1 MKKPLQK
8 LTLECVDGKDDRLII
23 PFDEES
29 RLILGKHPE
38 NSSHHLN
45 NLEDHHGYIVFYKN
59 ESGVS
64 LDASNCNITI
74 KVNGKPVSQ
83 TDNLSHIDIIRIG
96 EDIWRLNLEGDSHN
110 HSNPL
115 LMASDKD
122 SITGLEDL
130 NSINDGSIFS
140 EVFKKKSYR
149 EMEDQLLTGTSRF
162 QPDIL
167 DIEVKWAKP
176 WLFARFMLFSMLLGT
191 GFYIMFMKTGST
203 NILPGLIFISQFAI
217 PLSVLLF
224 FMEMN
229 TPRNVSIFT
238 VMMGLFAG
246 AFLSFL
252 VTLIINGQFN
262 YLSVLGS
269 SSAGITEETAKIITA
284 ILIFGRIKSFKWIH
298 NGLLIG
304 ATVGCGFTAFE
315 SAGYVLTYY
324 LEDKNMLTEM
334 IVMRSSHAPLT
345 HIIWTAN
352 AAAALWWVKGE
363 KNFTIG
369 MLFDKKFLRIFL
381 TSMLIHMTWNAPFLV
396 YPIPIFG
403 DVKCLLLGFIGISI
417 SLKLVQAGLKQII
430 DERKSIVAELA
441 KQ

>member
-1 MKKPLQK
+1 MKQPVQK
-8 LTLECVDGKDDRLII
+8 ITLECVDGKDDRLII
-23 PFDEES
+23 SFDEDS

-38 NSSHHLN
+38 IRSHQLN
-45 NLEDHHGYIVFYKN
+45 NLEDHHGYIVFHYN
-59 ESGVS
+59 ETGVS
-64 LDASNCNITI
+64 LDASNCNITV
-74 KVNGKPVSQ
+74 KVNGKNVSKA
-83 TDNLSHIDIIRIG
+83 DNLTHIDIIRIG
-96 EDIWRLNLEGDSHN
+96 EDIWRLNLEEGVHN
-110 HSNPL
+110 PSNPL
-115 LMASDKD
+115 LKTSEKD

-130 NSINDGSIFS
+130 NSIKEGSIFS

-176 WLFARFMLFSMLLGT
+176 WLFARFMLFSILLGM
-191 GFYIMFMKTGST
+191 GFYFMFIKTGNT

-238 VMMGLFAG
+238 VMIGLFAG

-252 VTLIINGQFN
+252 VTMIINGQFN

-324 LEDKNMLTEM
+324 LENKNMLTEM

-352 AAAALWWVKGE
+352 AAAALWWVKGD
-363 KNFTIG
+363 KNFNIG
-369 MLFDKKFLRIFL
+369 MLFDKRFLRIFL
-381 TSMLIHMTWNAPFLV
+381 TSMIIHMTWNAPFFV
-396 YPIPIFG
+396 YPIPIFS
-403 DVKCLLLGFIGISI
+403 DLKCLLLGFIGISI

-441 KQ
+441 KE